1 MNIWG
6 TKSMRPVF
14 KLILCMAIV
23 ILLLTTVTLIDTDDA
38 SESIRGVAGSTQNK
52 IPTIEDTLM
61 SELSEVSLDSEVR
74 IVGISYYEDI
84 DAIVI
89 GLEKRTYS
97 DNEHL
102 RNSMINSIFEI
113 MPVVLDHQEKL
124 NGTNIVFTGSSISL
138 NARGSRTMMK
148 IFHTEINFDLA
159 THIDWNNFTTNE
171 DKEQLLL
178 DEFEYVWWHAGV
190 NRD

>member
-1 MNIWG
+1 
-6 TKSMRPVF
+6 
-14 KLILCMAIV
+14 MAIV

-52 IPTIEDTLM
+52 MPTIEDTLM
-61 SELSEVSLDSEVR
+61 SELTEVSLDSEVR

-84 DAIVI
+84 DAVVI

-102 RNSMINSIFEI
+102 RNAMINSIFEI
-113 MPVVLDHQEKL
+113 MPVVLDHQEEL
-124 NGTNIVFTGSSISL
+124 NETNIVFTGSSISL
-138 NARGSRTMMK
+138 TARGSRTMMK

-171 DKEQLLL
+171 DKDQLLL
-178 DEFEYVWWHAGV
+178 DEFEYVWWHAV
-190 NRD
+190 VKRD